1 MADKRIKL
9 DRFLTLAARDFAT
22 KPYAQVSIAR
32 IAKEAG
38 ISTATAFAAYESK
51 ENVYR
56 LSSGRQM
63 PACLS
68 GSPKVLS
75 TTRPLDRLLDLLM
88 MRAAALC
95 EPDLRQFAL
104 QTLANMP
111 MVTNAMVQNWEARVS
126 ENLEVL
132 AGACRDAQR
141 EGLLLKRPP
150 DDLALTITGRL
161 NAETI
166 LFGFMI
172 RESRNPAPLPPSRVA
187 LKSIDLFL
195 TATGRRIADSWL
207 TRQGAAASAPA

>member
-9 DRFLTLAARDFAT
+9 DRFLNLAARDFAT
-22 KPYAQVSIAR
+22 KPFAKVSIAR

-68 GSPKVLS
+68 GLPKVLA
-75 TTRPLDRLLDLLM
+75 TT
-88 MRAAALC
+88 
-95 EPDLRQFAL
+95 
-104 QTLANMP
+104 
-111 MVTNAMVQNWEARVS
+111 
-126 ENLEVL
+126 
-132 AGACRDAQR
+132 
-141 EGLLLKRPP
+141 RPP

-166 LFGFMI
+166 LFGFMN

-187 LKSIDLFL
+187 RKSIDLFL

-207 TRQGAAASAPA
+207 TRHGAAASGPA